1 MSKSFMMG
9 FIVGLAL
16 LVVAGVGASR
26 LQDKA
31 VQSKDKSAEERQ
43 FAIEALDASPV
54 QLGVLTPQ
62 QRAHSKLYLHYS
74 QLRRKT
80 IGDLVTQVKGKY
92 RIVGTVVEV
101 GLLEAPTEPE
111 TPESYFGKLADKSDV
126 ILRGKVTSKVSQ
138 VTEDGSFIFTDY
150 KVAVSE
156 VMKNNQTSPLRSS
169 ATITV
174 THPGGESS
182 D

>member
-101 GLLEAPTEPE
+101 GLLEAP
-111 TPESYFGKLADKSDV
+111 
-126 ILRGKVTSKVSQ
+126 
-138 VTEDGSFIFTDY
+138 
-150 KVAVSE
+150 
-156 VMKNNQTSPLRSS
+156 
-169 ATITV
+169 
-174 THPGGESS
+174 
-182 D
+182 